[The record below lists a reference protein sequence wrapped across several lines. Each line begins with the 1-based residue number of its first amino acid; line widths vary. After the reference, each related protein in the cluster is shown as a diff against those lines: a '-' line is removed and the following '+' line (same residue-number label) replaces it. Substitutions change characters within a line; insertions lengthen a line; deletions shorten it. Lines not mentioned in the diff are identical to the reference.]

1 MNAKSGGASFF
12 DVALI
17 RSNPILYELRV
28 LKVIRSLSKK
38 YSLLVLGW
46 DRDGTHSFS
55 EVMGKN
61 VLVKRFK
68 IKAPY
73 ARFYLILYYPLFW
86 LWVLKNLLIHR
97 PKVVHAC
104 DLDALIPSYFFKLFF
119 SAKLVF
125 DNFDRFAMAFIPIEY
140 RLLYSVINKIEEVL
154 AKNSD
159 ALITV
164 SEERRSSF
172 GGYLPKHVEII
183 MNCPNLENYNDRIND
198 KQKLKVDKIL
208 TLVYAGAISRDRGL
222 LLISKAIENEKNVHL
237 ILAGRVLDDT
247 LKHLLKNPNVSYV
260 GLLKADEVLK
270 LERMADVIPILY
282 DPSIP
287 INRVASPNKLFE
299 AMMLGVPVI
308 TNVCAGIV
316 KQTGCGLL
324 VRYDARDVKSA
335 ILYLK
340 DKPLLRKKMGFNGYL
355 ACKKAYNW
363 MLMEEKLLK
372 LYSSFGM

>member
-1 MNAKSGGASFF
+1 MNIKSIEVALF
-12 DVALI
+12 DVVLI
-17 RSNPILYELRV
+17 RSNPILYEMRV
-28 LKVIRSLSKK
+28 LKIVRSLSKK

-46 DRDGTHSFS
+46 DRDGTHSSS
-55 EVMGKN
+55 ELIGEN

-73 ARFYLILYYPLFW
+73 ARFYLLFYYPLFW
-86 LWVLKNLLIHR
+86 LWVFKNLLIYR

-104 DLDALIPSYFFKLFF
+104 DLDALIPGYLFRLFF
-119 SAKLVF
+119 SVKLVF

-164 SEERRSSF
+164 SEERKSSF

-183 MNCPNLENYNDRIND
+183 MNCPYLEDYDENVNG
-198 KQKLKVDKIL
+198 KQKLEGDGVL

-222 LLISKAIENEKNVHL
+222 LLIGKAIEDEKNVRL
-237 ILAGRVLDDT
+237 ILAGRVFDDT
-247 LKHLLKNPNVSYV
+247 LEHLLKNPNVSYV
-260 GLLKADEVLK
+260 GFLKAEEVLK
-270 LERMADVIPILY
+270 LEKMAEVIPVLY

-308 TNVCAGIV
+308 TNVCRDIV
-316 KQTGCGLL
+316 VEAECGLIAN
-324 VRYDARDVKSA
+324 YDAQEVKRA
-335 ILYLK
+335 ILRLK
-340 DKPLLRKKMGFNGYL
+340 NNPLLRKKLGINGRQTFEKKFNW
-355 ACKKAYNW
+355 KI
-363 MLMEEKLLK
+363 MEEKLLK
-372 LYSSFGM
+372 LYCSLSN